1 MYDARTR
8 TLAGICLPNHK
19 KDRREV
25 LGMWK
30 ALDTIGTGGSEEG
43 IIQKDE
49 EYDGSARITIETCP
63 RHGDGSYAIT
73 CGVYGSMGH
82 TAFGK
87 EDSIYNMYESMKID
101 LQNFVD
107 KMDDM
112 SEDERI
118 EFYETFT
125 GKY

>member
-1 MYDARTR
+1 
-8 TLAGICLPNHK
+8 
-19 KDRREV
+19 
-25 LGMWK
+25 MWK

-49 EYDGSARITIETCP
+49 EYDGSARITLETCP
-63 RHGDGSYAIT
+63 RYGDGSYAIT
-73 CGVYGSMGH
+73 CGVYGSMVH

-87 EDSIYNMYESMKID
+87 EDSIYNMYESMKTD

>member
-1 MYDARTR
+1 MAD
-8 TLAGICLPNHK
+8 ICLPNHK
-19 KDRREV
+19 KNRREV
-25 LGMWK
+25 FGLWK

-49 EYDGSARITIETCP
+49 EYDGSARITLETCP
-63 RHGDGSYAIT
+63 RYGDGSYAIT
-73 CGVYGSMGH
+73 CGVYGSMVH

-87 EDSIYNMYESMKID
+87 EDSIYNMYESMKTE

-112 SEDERI
+112 SEDERVD
-118 EFYETFT
+118 FYEIFT